1 MRLALRFPAAV
12 LRLSLVLAAGACHSD
27 ATGPSGGASTYTITV
42 RYVDGTQPSA
52 AVAAAFTRAVTKW
65 QQAITDSVGS
75 APLNLTAGLCDSVQP
90 AVSETVK
97 NVLVLVDIR
106 DIPDTA
112 SGQAILGEAGP
123 CIVRLPSHLPVFGM
137 MVLNSGTL
145 ETVQNEGLLDAVIE
159 HEIAH
164 ILGFGTVW
172 KLDGLLQDAATAD
185 PWFSGGQAA
194 AAFRAADPTFN
205 GNVVPVEGSGQTGT
219 ALSHW
224 RESVLTNELM
234 TGFIDPLVDPLSRIT
249 IASMA
254 DIGYVVNLSAAD
266 AWPTGSGSVVARDG
280 APRLEAIVEPSAA
293 LRTPRFGLTAAGEL
307 VPLGSGH

>member
-12 LRLSLVLAAGACHSD
+12 VPLSLVLALGACHSD
-27 ATGPSGGASTYTITV
+27 PTASSGGASSYTITV
-42 RYVDGTQPSA
+42 RYVDGTQPTSV
-52 AVAAAFTRAVTKW
+52 VAAAFTRAVSKW
-65 QQAITDSVGS
+65 QQVITDSVGS
-75 APLNLTAGLCDSVQP
+75 VPLTLAAGLCDSVQP

-97 NVLVLVDIR
+97 NLLILVDIR

-123 CIVRLPSHLPVFGM
+123 CIVRLPSHLPVFGL

-145 ETVQNEGLLDAVIE
+145 ETVQSEGLLDAVIE

-172 KLDGLLQDAATAD
+172 RLDGLLQDSASAT
-185 PWFSGGQAA
+185 PWFSGAQAA
-194 AAFRAADPTFN
+194 AAFRAADPTFS
-205 GNVVPVEGSGQTGT
+205 GNVVPVEGNGQTGT

-224 RESVLTNELM
+224 RESILTDELM

-249 IASMA
+249 IGSMA
-254 DIGYVVNLSAAD
+254 DLGYVVNLAAAD
-266 AWPTGSGSVVARDG
+266 TWPVGGGSVVAQAAASGGG
-280 APRLEAIVEPSAA
+280 AVAEPSAT
-293 LRTPRFGLTAAGEL
+293 LRMPRFGLTASGQL
-307 VPLGSGH
+307 VPLGPDH